1 MGDNQFQT
9 QQTYDVANETVAQ
22 QVDSQN
28 LASQLHKNNVHIM
41 KKGEQTYKEKIEIVK
56 INREERQKGKNF
68 MKRVNN
74 DGPLNFRNRKEQ
86 RKIWLTMQNGSKR
99 KVQDQVEV
107 PIYKPKRT
115 QTRLLK

>member
-1 MGDNQFQT
+1 M
-9 QQTYDVANETVAQ
+9 
-22 QVDSQN
+22 
-28 LASQLHKNNVHIM
+28 
-41 KKGEQTYKEKIEIVK
+41 EIVK

-99 KVQDQVEV
+99 KV
-107 PIYKPKRT
+107 
-115 QTRLLK
+115 